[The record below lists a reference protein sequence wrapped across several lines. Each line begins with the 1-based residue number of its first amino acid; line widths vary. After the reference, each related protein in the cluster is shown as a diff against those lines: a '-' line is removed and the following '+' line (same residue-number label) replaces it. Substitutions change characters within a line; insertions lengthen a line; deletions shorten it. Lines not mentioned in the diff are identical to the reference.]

1 MIKAIFFDLDGTLLD
16 SNKKIQPTSIKAL
29 KQCKDKGIKVFLATA
44 RPPLLEKML
53 RFTEEENSLF
63 DGGVYY
69 NGGCIKI
76 NNLCKYLFLPSGVV
90 NDTIEIV
97 KQYENLNV
105 ALQMD
110 NEVHAFRYLMDKHAY
125 ENWGINQEDV
135 FTIENVT
142 LDHTVKILIYY
153 ENVFDSVT
161 IIPEVIKKKLK
172 EHCNTNANIYIT
184 DEGKLIQ
191 IVSQKVNKMEGIEE
205 IRKILNLNKDEI
217 AVFGDDVND
226 IEMLSEYQYSVA
238 MGNASQ
244 NVKAV
249 AKITTRDNDHDGI
262 LYGIEKLLDLIEK

>member
-29 KQCKDKGIKVFLATA
+29 KQCKDKGIKLFIASA
-44 RPPLLEKML
+44 RPPLLVKML
-53 RFTEEENSLF
+53 KFTEEENSLF
-63 DGGVYY
+63 DGGVYN

-76 NNLCKYLFLPSGVV
+76 KNLCKYMFIPPELV

-97 KQYENLNV
+97 KQYENLNI

-110 NEVHAFRYLMDKHAY
+110 NEVHAFRYLMDKSAY
-125 ENWGINQEDV
+125 ENWGINQEEV
-135 FTIENVT
+135 FTIENVL

-153 ENVFDSVT
+153 EHVYDSVT
-161 IIPEVIKKKLK
+161 IIPEDIKNKLK
-172 EHCNTNANIYIT
+172 ECYKNKATIYIT
-184 DEGKLIQ
+184 DKGKLIQ
-191 IVSQKVNKMEGIEE
+191 IVNQYVNKMEGIEK

-244 NVKAV
+244 DVKAV
-249 AKITTRDNDHDGI
+249 AKIITRDNDHHGI
-262 LYGIEKLLDLIEK
+262 LYGIEKMLDLIEK